1 VAEAT
6 AALEAYRFD
15 EYAAACYRFVWN
27 SYCDWFIEF
36 AKPVLNGPDGAEKD
50 EARGAAQHV
59 LGTILRLLHPAIP
72 FVTEELWDH
81 FGYGPECSLIR
92 APWPEAVPVTEAQA
106 AREEL
111 DSIIALISEIR
122 SLRADLAVPVKVQGT
137 LWVFPEPG
145 AEAVIS
151 RRMDVY
157 DGALKRLATLG
168 ELHLKSQVARRSA
181 IAGAEIPA
189 EGVRYDL
196 RFGDD
201 VDLAA
206 AGAKL
211 RKARAAAESEV
222 RKVEAKLGNPD
233 FIARA
238 KEEVVEENRERLA
251 TFQAEV
257 ARLDAALARINA

>member
-1 VAEAT
+1 
-6 AALEAYRFD
+6 
-15 EYAAACYRFVWN
+15 
-27 SYCDWFIEF
+27 
-36 AKPVLNGPDGAEKD
+36 VLNGPDSVEK
-50 EARGAAQHV
+50 EEVKGAAQHV

-92 APWPEAVPVTEAQA
+92 APWPEAVPVTEAEA

-137 LWVFPEPG
+137 LWVFPEPD
-145 AEAVIS
+145 AEAMIF

-157 DGALKRLATLG
+157 GAALKRLASLAD
-168 ELHLKSQVARRSA
+168 LHFTSQVAGRSA

-222 RKVEAKLGNPD
+222 RKVEAKLGNRD
-233 FIARA
+233 FIDRA
-238 KEEVVEENRERLA
+238 KEEVVEENRERRA
-251 TFQAEV
+251 TFLAEI
-257 ARLDAALARINA
+257 ARLDAALARING